1 MEFQGVAESETMQS
15 LLTECLKYAPVNRP
29 VLIRGERGTGK
40 ELLARF
46 IQANSPRNDQP
57 FVSINCAAVSE
68 ELLTAELYGHEKGAF
83 TGADQTKIGRLEQAD
98 KGTLFLDEIGNM
110 SVTFQQKL
118 LRVMEYQE
126 FERIRGTQTINVDVR
141 IISATNANLEELM
154 AENLFR
160 SDLYDRLTFA
170 ELKIPALRRRKKDIP
185 LLIVHFV
192 KMLHEEIPNLQQKTF
207 DRETVRMMMEY
218 YWPGNIREL
227 KNVVERL
234 YLGPTGDE
242 ITPSD
247 LPPEVS
253 GLEITGDSFHEKVEE
268 FKKKLITEA
277 LKDTGE
283 NQKKAADKLKM
294 SYDQFRHYYK
304 KFQPS

>member
-1 MEFQGVAESETMQS
+1 MEFQGVAESEAMQS
-15 LLTECLKYAPVNRP
+15 LLTECRKYASINRP
-29 VLIRGERGTGK
+29 ILIRGERGTGK
-40 ELLARF
+40 ELLAKF
-46 IQANSPRNDQP
+46 IQANSERSDQP

-68 ELLTAELYGHEKGAF
+68 ELLTAEIYGHEKGAF
-83 TGADQTKIGRLEQAD
+83 TGADQTKIGKLEQAD
-98 KGTLFLDEIGNM
+98 NGTLFLDEIGNM
-110 SVTFQQKL
+110 STAFQQKL

-126 FERIRGTQTINVDVR
+126 FERIRGTEKIKVDVR

-154 AENLFR
+154 AEDLFR
-160 SDLYDRLTFA
+160 KDLYDRLTFA
-170 ELKIPALRRRKKDIP
+170 ELRIPALRRRKKDIP

-192 KMLHEEIPNLQQKTF
+192 RLLHEEIPNLQQKTF
-207 DRETVRMMMEY
+207 DRETVRMMMDY

-227 KNVVERL
+227 KNIVERL
-234 YLGPTGDE
+234 YLGPTEDE

-268 FKKKLITEA
+268 YKKKLITEA
-277 LKDTGE
+277 LGDAGG
-283 NQKKAADKLKM
+283 NQKKAAEKLQM

-304 KFQPS
+304 KFLSS